1 MENYM
6 ELYNNWLEQ
15 AVADPDLCTE
25 LKSIAGQ
32 DIEIKDRFYKS
43 LEFGTAGLRGVIGA
57 GTNRM
62 NIYTVGAATQGLAEY
77 VKLHNPNG
85 KVAIAYDSRIKSEL
99 FARHAA
105 TIFAANGL
113 QVYIYPELA
122 PTPMV
127 SFAIRHFGCDTGVV
141 VTASH
146 NPAEYNGYKAYGP
159 DGCQLNLTA
168 SAEVLALVQKVD
180 LFSGVLTCDFETAVA
195 EGKITLIGPEVNEAY
210 LDAVQ
215 AQSVA
220 DDTYHFENIKVIYTP
235 LHGSGN
241 KPVRAILKR
250 LGVENVTVVKEQEL
264 PDGHFPTAPYPNPEI
279 RQVFEV
285 GLKLAEEKKPDLLIA
300 TDPDSDRMGIA
311 VHQNGEYVL
320 MTGNEVGVL
329 MLNYLLERRTALGTL
344 PKNPIAV
351 TTIVSTKMVQKIAAH
366 YGCELKEVLTGF
378 KFIGEQILLLEQKNE
393 QDRFIMGFEESYGYM
408 AGSYV
413 RDKDAVVASMLIA
426 EMCCYYKER
435 GLTLIDQL
443 NALYAQFGYYS
454 NCQKSFTCSGIDGM
468 EKMAAAL
475 TALRQNPP
483 VEIAGY
489 KVTAITD
496 YQLSKKINTE
506 TGATTAVELPQSN
519 VLAYTLQGGTIATVR
534 PSGTEPKIKIYISAL
549 AESQEESKQIT
560 EKVNVA
566 LAALLGL

>member
-1 MENYM
+1 METILKTYDR
-6 ELYNNWLEQ
+6 WLKE
-15 AVADPDLCTE
+15 ATADPDLITE
-25 LKSIAGQ
+25 LKAIQGKDS
-32 DIEIKDRFYKS
+32 EIKDRFYKS

-62 NIYTVGAATQGLAEY
+62 NVYTVGCATQGLAEY
-77 VKLHNPNG
+77 VKQQNPNG

-105 TIFAANGL
+105 TVFAANGL
-113 QVYIYPELA
+113 TVYIYPELA

-127 SFAIRHFGCDTGVV
+127 SFAIRYFKCNTGVV

-159 DGCQLNLTA
+159 DGCQLNLEA
-168 SAEVLALVQKVD
+168 SAAVLDIIKKVD
-180 LFSGVLTCDFETAVA
+180 LFDGVKTCDFDEAVKA
-195 EGKITLIGPEVNEAY
+195 GKINFIGQEVVNAY
-210 LDAVQ
+210 LDAVF

-220 DDTYHFENIKVIYTP
+220 DSSYHFENLKIIYTP

-250 LGVENVTVVKEQEL
+250 LGVQNVTVVKEQEL
-264 PDGHFPTAPYPNPEI
+264 PDGNFPTAPYPNPEI

-285 GLKLAEEKKPDLLIA
+285 GLKLAEQQKPDLLIA

-311 VHQNGEYVL
+311 VRQKGEYVL
-320 MTGNEVGVL
+320 MTGNEVGIL
-329 MLNYLLERRTALGTL
+329 MLNYLLARRSELGTL
-344 PKNPIAV
+344 PKDPMAV
-351 TTIVSTKMVQKIAAH
+351 TTIVSTKMVQKIAAN

-378 KFIGEQILLLEQKNE
+378 KFIGEQILLLEQKHEEN
-393 QDRFIMGFEESYGYM
+393 RFIMGFEESYGYM

-426 EMCCYYKER
+426 EMCCYYKDR

-443 NALYAQFGYYS
+443 NKLYEQYGHY
-454 NCQKSFTCSGIDGM
+454 NNRQKSFTCAGMDGM

-475 TALRQNPP
+475 AKLRKHPP
-483 VEIAGY
+483 KEIGGY
-489 KVTAITD
+489 PVTAVTD
-496 YQLSKKINTE
+496 YQTSQSVDLA
-506 TGATTAVELPQSN
+506 TGAVTPVTLPKSN
-519 VLAYTLQGGTIATVR
+519 VIAYTLQGGSTATVR

-549 AESQEESKQIT
+549 AQSSQKVAEITDQI
-560 EKVNVA
+560 ELA

>member
-77 VKLHNPNG
+77 VKLHNSNG

-311 VHQNGEYVL
+311 VHQNDEYVL

-435 GLTLIDQL
+435 GFTLIDQL

-483 VEIAGY
+483 VKIAGY